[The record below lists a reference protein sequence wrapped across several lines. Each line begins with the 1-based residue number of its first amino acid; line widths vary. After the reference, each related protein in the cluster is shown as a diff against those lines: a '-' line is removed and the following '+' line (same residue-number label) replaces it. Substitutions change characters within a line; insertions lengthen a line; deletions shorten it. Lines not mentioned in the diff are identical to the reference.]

1 MRNVEVRVKLSPEI
15 HSDLSALATRRGLL
29 PASLAAVIVGEYLD
43 KYMEQKQLMSKALDA
58 NLTRMADSFTGDA
71 LQGLLSSPVFQE
83 LTRDMVVQSIQT
95 EGVNGRS
102 EVSSAGPQDA
112 AQGAR

>member
-58 NLTRMADSFTGDA
+58 NLSRMAEAFTGEA
-71 LQGLLSSPVFQE
+71 FHGFLSSPVFQE
-83 LTRDMVVQSIQT
+83 LTRDMVTQTIQQE
-95 EGVNGRS
+95 EGYGQT
-102 EVSSAGPQDA
+102 EVSSAGPEDA